1 MVELGGM
8 PDEVSALKIFCGNNC
23 IFAKKRNNDNEKSV
37 SYGLIITPALFKIIA
52 HQF

>member
-23 IFAKKRNNDNEKSV
+23 IFGCKEEE
-37 SYGLIITPALFKIIA
+37 
-52 HQF
+52 Q